1 MKSNKIL
8 LSMLMLAIAAGC
20 GGGGGGGNSASRT
33 LVSIRI
39 APTNPSIAL
48 GTSLQFTATGTFSD
62 NSAQDL
68 TSSVTWS
75 SSVPSVATISNAAGS
90 NGQATSAAVGTTTIT
105 ATQGGISPSTSL
117 TVTPAT
123 LTSIRV
129 LPANPSVA
137 LGTSLQFTA
146 TGTFS
151 DNSAQDLTSSV
162 TWSSSV
168 PSVATISNAAGSNGQ
183 ATSAAVGTTTITAT
197 HGWISPSTI
206 LTVTPATL
214 TSIRVLPANPSVAL
228 GTSLQFTAT
237 GTFSDNSAQDLTSS
251 VTWSSSVPSVAT
263 ISNAAGSNG
272 RATPAAAGTTTI
284 TATMAV
290 TQPTPGNISGST
302 LLTVTGGG
310 GGQANVVP
318 ITVNGSL
325 CSSGSYLNKPCVSVT
340 VCTPG
345 TSTCQTVTDIL
356 LDTGSFGLRIFQQ
369 ALTVTLPQVTVAS
382 GSLANCVQF

>member
-105 ATQGGISPSTSL
+105 ATQGG
-117 TVTPAT
+117 
-123 LTSIRV
+123 
-129 LPANPSVA
+129 
-137 LGTSLQFTA
+137 
-146 TGTFS
+146 
-151 DNSAQDLTSSV
+151 
-162 TWSSSV
+162 
-168 PSVATISNAAGSNGQ
+168 
-183 ATSAAVGTTTITAT
+183 
-197 HGWISPSTI
+197 ISPSTI